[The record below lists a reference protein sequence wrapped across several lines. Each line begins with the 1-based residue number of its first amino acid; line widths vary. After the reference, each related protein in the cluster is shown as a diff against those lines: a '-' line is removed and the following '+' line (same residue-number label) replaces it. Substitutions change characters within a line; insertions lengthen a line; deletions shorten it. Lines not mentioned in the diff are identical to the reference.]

1 MKLTPQD
8 YIATIADL
16 KIKNRKLVTDIKT
29 LTNQLDRVEAEL
41 LTSRAN
47 NKRIRE
53 RERDLKTKTNMIIT
67 IETIIVLSLL
77 AYSILQLYK

>member
-16 KIKNRKLVTDIKT
+16 KIKNRKLVADIKS
-29 LTNQLDRVEAEL
+29 LTNQLEKVEAEL

-53 RERDLKTKTNMIIT
+53 REKSLKAKTSNII
-67 IETIIVLSLL
+67 IVETIVIFSLL
-77 AYSILQLYK
+77 AYNILQLFK